1 MMWEELEGR
10 SAVAHDVC
18 EVGERRERER
28 ERERERKGEIERETE
43 REGGRGFH
51 KPPNLIDNKD
61 IVSIELILTFSV
73 HH

>member
-18 EVGERRERER
+18 EMGERR
-28 ERERERKGEIERETE
+28 ERERERKGEIETETETE

-51 KPPNLIDNKD
+51 KPPNLVDNKD